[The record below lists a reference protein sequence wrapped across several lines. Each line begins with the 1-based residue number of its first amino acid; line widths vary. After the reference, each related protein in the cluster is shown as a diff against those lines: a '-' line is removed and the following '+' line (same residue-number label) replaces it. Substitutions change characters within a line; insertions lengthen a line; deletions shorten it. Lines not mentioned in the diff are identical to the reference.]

1 MSVYLGTFGKV
12 ELKRKFDARLVGKIN
27 GNDVNT
33 AEKRFSF
40 DFDLDQLITG
50 DRITIKEINGNA
62 LDFINKSDGSSYTD
76 SSVTKYINV
85 DEAGG
90 IRLYGSFANAV
101 NGGTA
106 NATPLSTGSN
116 LNVEVTIKNKR
127 RLLAQVSSYEINTE
141 RESVDTTVLSDNFR
155 QRVSSLISGSGR
167 FSAFWEYAGDD
178 SSELPNYLLQLILRT
193 KVGSNFAARL
203 YIKDSNYNPSG
214 VAIRNNDQ
222 LYYKVE
228 GIITAAAVQFSPSDT
243 VQITADF
250 ITTGPVELKV
260 DLEVPFA
267 LTQEDGSK
275 LLEDDSSQEIGIV
288 GSGTS

>member
-62 LDFINKSDGSSYTD
+62 LDFISSYPD

-106 NATPLSTGSN
+106 NATTL
-116 LNVEVTIKNKR
+116 VEGRPDRQVKVKIDNKR

-275 LLEDDSSQEIGIV
+275 LLEDDSSEEIGIV

>member
-12 ELKRKFDARLVGKIN
+12 ELKRKLDGRLVGKIN

-40 DFDLDQLITG
+40 DFDQGQLITG
-50 DRITIKEINGNA
+50 DRITIKEIDGNA
-62 LDFINKSDGSSYTD
+62 LDFISSYTD

-90 IRLYGSFANAV
+90 IRLYNSFANAV

-106 NATPLSTGSN
+106 NATALSTGSN
-116 LNVEVTIKNKR
+116 LNVQVTIENKR

-155 QRVSSLISGSGR
+155 QRISSLISGSGR

-193 KVGSNFAARL
+193 KVGSDFVARL

-222 LYYKVE
+222 LYYKVK
-228 GIITAAAVQFSPSDT
+228 GIITAAAVQFSPGDI

-267 LTQEDGSK
+267 LTQENGDK
-275 LLEDDSSQEIGIV
+275 LLEDDSDERIGYD

>member
-27 GNDVNT
+27 GNDVNI

-50 DRITIKEINGNA
+50 DRITIKEVNGNA
-62 LDFINKSDGSSYTD
+62 LDFISSYTD

-106 NATPLSTGSN
+106 NATALSTGSN

-214 VAIRNNDQ
+214 VAIRSNDE
-222 LYYKVE
+222 LYYSVE
-228 GIITAAAVQFSPSDT
+228 GIITAAAVQFTPDSV

-275 LLEDDSSQEIGIV
+275 LLEDNSSQEIGIV

>member
-12 ELKRKFDARLVGKIN
+12 ELKRKFEGKLVGKII
-27 GNDVNT
+27 GDDVNAT
-33 AEKRFSF
+33 EKRFSF
-40 DFDLDQLITG
+40 DFDQDQLITG
-50 DRITIKEINGNA
+50 DRITIKEQNGSA
-62 LDFINKSDGSSYTD
+62 LDFISGYTQD
-76 SSVTKYINV
+76 EVTKYINV

-106 NATPLSTGSN
+106 NATTL
-116 LNVEVTIKNKR
+116 VEGRPDRQVKVKIDNKR

-275 LLEDDSSQEIGIV
+275 LLEDDSSEEIGIV

>member
-12 ELKRKFDARLVGKIN
+12 ELKRKFEARLVGKIFAAE
-27 GNDVNT
+27 VNT
-33 AEKRFSF
+33 DEKRFSF
-40 DFDLDQLITG
+40 DFDQGQLITG
-50 DRITIKEINGNA
+50 DRITIKSRDGSA
-62 LDFINKSDGSSYTD
+62 LDFISGYTD

-85 DEAGG
+85 DDAGG

-101 NGGTA
+101 NGGIA
-106 NATPLSTGSN
+106 NATALSTGSN
-116 LNVEVTIKNKR
+116 LNVQVTIENKR

-155 QRVSSLISGSGR
+155 QRISSLISGSGR

-193 KVGSNFAARL
+193 KVGSNFVARL

-222 LYYKVE
+222 LYYKVK
-228 GIITAAAVQFSPSDT
+228 GIITAAAVQFSPGDI

-260 DLEVPFA
+260 DLEVPSA

-275 LLEDDSSQEIGIV
+275 LLENNSNQELGSD

>member
-12 ELKRKFDARLVGKIN
+12 ELKRKFDGRLVGKIFAAE
-27 GNDVNT
+27 VNT
-33 AEKRFSF
+33 DEKRFSF
-40 DFDLDQLITG
+40 DFDQGQLITG
-50 DRITIKEINGNA
+50 DRITIKERDGNA
-62 LDFINKSDGSSYTD
+62 LDFISGYTD
-76 SSVTKYINV
+76 SSITKYINV

-106 NATPLSTGSN
+106 NATALNKGSD
-116 LNVEVTIKNKR
+116 LDVQVTIENKR

-155 QRVSSLISGSGR
+155 QRISSLISGSGR

-193 KVGSNFAARL
+193 KVGSNFVARL
-203 YIKDSNYNPSG
+203 YIKDSSYNPSG
-214 VAIRNNDQ
+214 VAIRNDDQ

-228 GIITAAAVQFSPSDT
+228 GIITAAAVQFSPSDA

-260 DLEVPFA
+260 DLEVPSA

-275 LLEDDSSQEIGIV
+275 LLDDESNDVIGVV
-288 GSGTS
+288 GPGAS

>member
-12 ELKRKFDARLVGKIN
+12 ELKRKLDGRLVGKIN

-40 DFDLDQLITG
+40 DFDQGQLITG
-50 DRITIKEINGNA
+50 DRITIKEIDGNA
-62 LDFINKSDGSSYTD
+62 LDFISSYTD
-76 SSVTKYINV
+76 SSVTKYISV

-90 IRLYGSFANAV
+90 IRLYNSFANAV

-106 NATPLSTGSN
+106 NATALSTGSN
-116 LNVEVTIKNKR
+116 LNVQVTIENKR

-193 KVGSNFAARL
+193 KVGSNFSARL

-214 VAIRNNDQ
+214 VAIRNNDE
-222 LYYKVE
+222 LYYSVE
-228 GIITAAAVQFSPSDT
+228 GIITAAAVQFSPSDA

-267 LTQEDGSK
+267 LTQEDGGK
-275 LLEDDSSQEIGIV
+275 LLEDDSSQELGIV

>member
-12 ELKRKFDARLVGKIN
+12 ELKRKFEGKLVGKIK
-27 GNDVNT
+27 GNDVNAT
-33 AEKRFSF
+33 EKRFSF
-40 DFDLDQLITG
+40 DFDQDQLITG
-50 DRITIKEINGNA
+50 DRITIKEQNGSA
-62 LDFINKSDGSSYTD
+62 LDFISGYTQD
-76 SSVTKYINV
+76 EVTKYINV

-106 NATPLSTGSN
+106 NATPL
-116 LNVEVTIKNKR
+116 VEGRPDRQVKVKIDNKR

-203 YIKDSNYNPSG
+203 YIKDTNYNPSG
-214 VAIRNNDQ
+214 VAVRNNDQ
-222 LYYKVE
+222 LFYRIE
-228 GIITAAAVQFSPSDT
+228 GIITAAAVQFSPDST

-275 LLEDDSSQEIGIV
+275 LLEDDSSQEIGTV

>member
-12 ELKRKFDARLVGKIN
+12 ELKRKLDGRLVGKIN

-40 DFDLDQLITG
+40 DFDQGQLITG
-50 DRITIKEINGNA
+50 DRITIKEIDGNA
-62 LDFINKSDGSSYTD
+62 LDFISSYTD

-101 NGGTA
+101 NGGIA
-106 NATPLSTGSN
+106 NATALSTGSN
-116 LNVEVTIKNKR
+116 LNVQVTIENKR

-155 QRVSSLISGSGR
+155 QRISSLISGSGR

-193 KVGSNFAARL
+193 KVGSNFVARL

-222 LYYKVE
+222 LYYKVK
-228 GIITAAAVQFSPSDT
+228 GIITAAAVQFSPGDI

-260 DLEVPFA
+260 DLEVPSA

-275 LLEDDSSQEIGIV
+275 LLENNSNQELGSD

>member
-50 DRITIKEINGNA
+50 DRITIKEVNGNA
-62 LDFINKSDGSSYTD
+62 LDFISSYTD

-106 NATPLSTGSN
+106 NATALSTGSN

-214 VAIRNNDQ
+214 VAIRSNDE
-222 LYYKVE
+222 LYYSVE
-228 GIITAAAVQFSPSDT
+228 GIITAAAVQFTPDSV

-275 LLEDDSSQEIGIV
+275 LLEDNSSQEIGIV

>member
-62 LDFINKSDGSSYTD
+62 LDFISSYPD

-275 LLEDDSSQEIGIV
+275 LLEDDSSEEIGYV

>member
-12 ELKRKFDARLVGKIN
+12 ELKRKFDARLVGKIFAAE
-27 GNDVNT
+27 VNV

-40 DFDLDQLITG
+40 NFDQDQLITG
-50 DRITIKEINGNA
+50 DRITIKELDGNA
-62 LDFINKSDGSSYTD
+62 LDFISGYTD

-85 DEAGG
+85 DDAGG

-106 NATPLSTGSN
+106 NATALSTGSN
-116 LNVEVTIKNKR
+116 LNVQVTIENKR

-155 QRVSSLISGSGR
+155 QRISSLISGSGR

-193 KVGSNFAARL
+193 KVGSNFVARL
-203 YIKDSNYNPSG
+203 YVKDSSYNPSG
-214 VAIRNNDQ
+214 VAIRNDDQ

-228 GIITAAAVQFSPSDT
+228 GIITAAAVQFSPGDI

-260 DLEVPFA
+260 DLEVPSA

-275 LLEDDSSQEIGIV
+275 LLDDESNDVIGVV
-288 GSGTS
+288 GPGAS

>member
-27 GNDVNT
+27 GNDVNI

-50 DRITIKEINGNA
+50 DRITIKEVNGNA
-62 LDFINKSDGSSYTD
+62 LDFISSYTD

-106 NATPLSTGSN
+106 NATALSTGSN

-214 VAIRNNDQ
+214 VAIRSNDE
-222 LYYKVE
+222 LYYSVE
-228 GIITAAAVQFSPSDT
+228 GIITAAAVQFTPDSV
-243 VQITADF
+243 VQIAADF

-275 LLEDDSSQEIGIV
+275 LLEDNSSQEIGIV

>member
-62 LDFINKSDGSSYTD
+62 LDFISSYPD

-275 LLEDDSSQEIGIV
+275 LLEDDSSEEIGIV

>member
-12 ELKRKFDARLVGKIN
+12 ELKRKLDGALSGQIK
-27 GNDVNT
+27 GNDVNVT
-33 AEKRFSF
+33 EKRFSF
-40 DFDLDQLITG
+40 DFDQDQLITG
-50 DRITIKEINGNA
+50 DRITIKETNGNT
-62 LDFINKSDGSSYTD
+62 LDFISGYTD

-85 DEAGG
+85 DEMGG
-90 IRLYGSFANAV
+90 IRLYSSFANAI

-106 NATPLSTGSN
+106 NATTLTTGSN
-116 LNVEVTIKNKR
+116 LDIQVKVENDR
-127 RLLAQVSSYEINTE
+127 RILAQVSSYEINTE

-155 QRVSSLISGSGR
+155 QRISSLISGSGR

-214 VAIRNNDQ
+214 VAIRNDDE
-222 LYYKVE
+222 LYYEVE
-228 GIITAAAVQFSPSDT
+228 GIITAAAVQFSPGS
-243 VQITADF
+243 VVRITADF

-267 LTQEDGSK
+267 LTQEDGGK
-275 LLEDDSSQEIGIV
+275 LLEDNTSDELGIV
-288 GSGTS
+288 GPGTA

>member
-1 MSVYLGTFGKV
+1 M
-12 ELKRKFDARLVGKIN
+12 
-27 GNDVNT
+27 
-33 AEKRFSF
+33 
-40 DFDLDQLITG
+40 ITG
-50 DRITIKEINGNA
+50 DRITIKEVNGNA
-62 LDFINKSDGSSYTD
+62 LDFISSYTD

-106 NATPLSTGSN
+106 NATTL
-116 LNVEVTIKNKR
+116 VEGRPDRQVKVKIDNKR

-214 VAIRNNDQ
+214 VAIRSNDE
-222 LYYKVE
+222 LYYSVE

-267 LTQEDGSK
+267 LTQEDGGK
-275 LLEDDSSQEIGIV
+275 LLEDDSSQELGIV